1 MEYAIGLDIGIASVG
16 WAIVALDENEHPCGI
31 IRMGSRIFEKA
42 EQPKTGES
50 LAAPRREARSARRRL
65 RRHRHRNE
73 RIRYMLIRRNI
84 LTQELLDR
92 LFDGRLEDIYALRVR
107 ALDEALTAEEFARVL
122 LHLSQRRGFRSNRR
136 NPATQEDGVILN
148 AVNENKQRMATEGYR
163 TVGEMLLKDPRF
175 AEHKRNKGG
184 EYIATVARQQT
195 EEEVRAIFA
204 AQRSFGMPF
213 APEDL
218 EEEYLSILLS
228 QRSFDEGPGGDSPY
242 GGPQSEKRLGK
253 CTFFPEL
260 PRAVKATYSFEYF
273 TLLERVN
280 HIRIQKD
287 GNSRP
292 LTAQEREQL
301 IQLALSVDSP
311 DYARIR
317 KVLSL
322 PEDARIN
329 AVRYIGES
337 ASACEKKTKLNCMKA
352 YHQMRKTFDK
362 IRKGYINSVSI
373 EHRNAIGTALTL
385 YHTSDR
391 IRSYLE
397 SAGVP
402 DILIEVAE
410 DMGNFT
416 KAGHLSVKA
425 CDMIIPYLEQGM
437 NYSDACT
444 AAGIQ
449 FRGHEGKDRDTLL
462 HPIDADYEPITSP
475 VARRAISQTFK
486 VVNAIIRRQGKSPM
500 FINVELARE
509 MAKDLMERREI
520 EKQNSTNRATNERIM
535 ECLRTEFGITSPSGQ
550 DIVKFK
556 LYEQQRGEC
565 PYSQEPLS
573 RSRIFDPN
581 YAEIDHIIPYSTS
594 FDDSYKNKVLVLA
607 AENRNKGKRLPL
619 EYLTGERRDKY
630 ILWVRGNVRDYR
642 KQQLMLKE
650 RITREDEVR
659 FKERNLQDTK
669 TASRF
674 VLNYLND
681 HLLFAESKT
690 GKKKRVTAV
699 NGAVTGHMR
708 ARWGISKVR
717 ADGDVH
723 HAVDAL
729 VVACTTD
736 AMIRRVSRYASYREC
751 RYHPEADMSL
761 FVDETTGEV
770 IDKFPYPWPQFRK
783 ELEGHL
789 SSDPARM
796 LLDLRLPMYVS
807 GELQVPTHPIFVSRM
822 PTRKVTGRAHEDT
835 VRSPRILEDGKMIV
849 KCSLQ
854 ELTLEDIGNF
864 YNRDSD
870 PLLYDAIEQRL
881 KDFGDGKKA
890 FAEEFR
896 KPKSDGTPGPVVKKI
911 KLKVTP
917 LTLNVKLHGGNGVAK
932 NDSMVRIDVFH
943 VEDDGYYFVPIY
955 VADTR
960 KATLPN
966 RACVAHKSYDQWK
979 EMAEE
984 DFVFSLYP
992 NDLIRITSK
1001 KKVTF
1006 RKKLKDSTLSDVLE
1020 GYSILA
1026 YYDGANIAGGCITCI
1041 SHDGAYEKS
1050 SLGLKTLELVEKY
1063 EVDVL
1068 GEYHKV
1074 TEQKRQDFAHKK

>member
-1 MEYAIGLDIGIASVG
+1 MEYGLGLDIGIASVG
-16 WAIVALDENEHPCGI
+16 WAIVALDENERPCGI

-73 RIRYMLIRRNI
+73 RIRYMLIRRDI
-84 LTQELLDR
+84 LTQEQLDH
-92 LFDGRLEDIYALRVR
+92 LFEGRLEDIYALRVR

-122 LHLSQRRGFRSNRR
+122 LHLSQRRGFRSNRK
-136 NPATQEDGVILN
+136 NPATQEDGAILN

-163 TVGEMLLKDPRF
+163 TVGEMLLKDPCF

-184 EYIATVARQQT
+184 EYIATVSRQQT

-204 AQRSFGMPF
+204 AQRSFGKPF
-213 APEDL
+213 APEEL

-228 QRSFDEGPGGDSPY
+228 QRSFDDGPGGDSPY
-242 GGPQSEKRLGK
+242 GGAQIEKMIGK
-253 CTFFPEL
+253 CTFFPEM
-260 PRAVKATYSFEYF
+260 PRAAKATYSFEYF
-273 TLLERVN
+273 NLLEKIN

-287 GNSRP
+287 GEGLP
-292 LTAQEREQL
+292 LTAQEREQV
-301 IQLALSVDSP
+301 IQLALTAESL

-322 PEDARIN
+322 PETAKFN
-329 AVRYIGES
+329 AVRYSGDGL
-337 ASACEKKTKLNCMKA
+337 SACEKKTKLNCMKA
-352 YHQMRKTFDK
+352 YHQMRKAFDK
-362 IRKGYINSVSI
+362 IRKGYITAVSV
-373 EHRNAIGTALTL
+373 EHRNAIATALTL
-385 YHTSDR
+385 YRTSDK
-391 IRSYLE
+391 IRGYLE
-397 SAGVP
+397 AAGVP
-402 DILIEVAE
+402 DILIEAAE
-410 DMGNFT
+410 DMGGFT
-416 KAGHLSVKA
+416 KTGHLSVKA

-444 AAGIQ
+444 AAGFQ
-449 FRGHEGKDRDTLL
+449 FRGHEGKDRDTVL
-462 HPIDADYEPITSP
+462 HPTDADYEPITSP

-509 MAKDLMERREI
+509 MAKDFAERRDI
-520 EKQNSTNRATNERIM
+520 EKQNLTNRAANERIV
-535 ECLRTEFGITSPSGQ
+535 ERLRTEFGITSPSGQ

-556 LYEQQRGEC
+556 LYEQQGGVC
-565 PYSQEPLS
+565 PYSQKQMALH
-573 RSRIFDPN
+573 RIFDPN
-581 YAEIDHIIPYSTS
+581 YAEIDHVIPYSIS

-607 AENRNKGKRLPL
+607 AENRNKSNRLPL
-619 EYLTGERRDKY
+619 EYLTGDRRDKY
-630 ILWVRGNVRDYR
+630 ILWVRGTVRDYR
-642 KQQLMLKE
+642 KQQIMLKE

-736 AMIRRVSRYASYREC
+736 GMIRRVSRYASYREC
-751 RYHPEADMSL
+751 RYHPGADMSI

-822 PTRKVTGRAHEDT
+822 PTRKVTGPAHKDT
-835 VRSPRILEDGKMIV
+835 VKSPKALEDGKVIV
-849 KCSLQ
+849 KRPLQ
-854 ELTLEDIGNF
+854 DLNLKNIENYYAPE
-864 YNRDSD
+864 SD
-870 PLLYDAIEQRL
+870 RLLYDAILQRL
-881 KDFGDGKKA
+881 KAFGGDGKKA

-896 KPKSDGTPGPVVKKI
+896 KPKSDGAPGPVVKKV
-911 KLKVTP
+911 KLWEYS
-917 LTLNVKLHGGNGVAK
+917 TLNVELHGGNGVAA

-943 VEDDGYYFVPIY
+943 VEDDGYYLVPIY

-992 NDLIRITSK
+992 NDLVRITSK
-1001 KKVTF
+1001 KMITF
-1006 RKKLKDSTLSDVLE
+1006 AKKQKESTLPESME
-1020 GYSILA
+1020 AYSVLA
-1026 YYDGANIAGGCITCI
+1026 YYRGADVSSGNITCI
-1041 SHDGAYEKS
+1041 SHDGAYERRG
-1050 SLGLKTLELVEKY
+1050 LGIKTLDLVEKY

-1074 TEQKRQDFAHKK
+1074 TEQKRQSFDRK